1 MSLTSDDILYA
12 TVAHAYGAVRLSRLC
27 DALSMASSGEVEADT
42 AANGLPPMGH
52 LLVKTG
58 ALDANRAVLLSD
70 AVEIVRLFRDET
82 VYGSILLRHDLSPRV
97 ELDAALETTRKTG
110 HRRRLGQELVD
121 RGVLTTAQHEQVLA
135 TVARFC
141 AGKEQRFLR
150 LARKLVWS
158 GTAEEV
164 SAQVEILLGEMAS
177 QLDFITHEQVE
188 QTRLKRLSARVEDE
202 PETAVQ
208 PFAVASEMAVP
219 ASPQVGARE
228 PIPGYELEEK
238 LGQGAMGAVFKAR
251 KIDIGLSVA
260 LKVLKPDLADDD
272 EYVERFVREAR
283 AVAQLNHPNIVK
295 CFDCGRVERTTSDG
309 TPQMLYYYA
318 MEWVDG
324 ETMGKILKD
333 RGALPERLSLSVT
346 RQIALALAH
355 AWEFGMV
362 HRDIKPENIMLTRGR
377 VAKLTDLGLAKRAH
391 VDATLTMTGVVMG
404 SPAYISPEQATGQK
418 VIDCRSDIYSLGASL
433 YHLITGEVPY
443 DADTPLQVMLKH
455 INEPVPDPR
464 RVVPSISLGTAQLVR
479 RMLAKKPESRFTA
492 PGEVAEAIKQVER
505 ALVSGIGRRPK
516 EAVGSVTDV
525 GERAA
530 SSPPVAKLAK
540 RVSARARKV
549 DSADPG
555 GPVPGPSTGIRR
567 DAPAQREEKVT
578 DRHREIGERLR
589 RRRRR

>member
-1 MSLTSDDILYA
+1 MNLTSDDILYA

-27 DALSMASSGEVEADT
+27 DALSMASSGGAEADST
-42 AANGLPPMGH
+42 ANGLPPMGH

-58 ALDANRAVLLSD
+58 ALDAKRAAMLSD

-82 VYGSILLRHDLSPRV
+82 IYGSILLRHDLSPRV
-97 ELDAALETTRKTG
+97 ELDAALETTRKSG
-110 HRRRLGQELVD
+110 HCRRLGQELVD
-121 RGVLTTAQHEQVLA
+121 RGVLTTAQHEQVLNV
-135 TVARFC
+135 VARFC
-141 AGKEQRFLR
+141 SSKDEVSLR
-150 LARKLVWS
+150 LARKLAWS

-164 SAQVEILLGEMAS
+164 QVQVEILLGEMAS

-188 QTRLKRLSARVEDE
+188 QTRLKRLSTRVEDE
-202 PETAVQ
+202 RQTLVQPSAEEAELTAVSSSQ
-208 PFAVASEMAVP
+208 ES
-219 ASPQVGARE
+219 ARE

-251 KIDIGLSVA
+251 KLDIGLSVA

-283 AVAQLNHPNIVK
+283 AVAQLNHPHIVK

-324 ETMGKILKD
+324 ETMGTILKD
-333 RGALPERLSLSVT
+333 RGALPERLSLSVA

-355 AWEFGMV
+355 AWQFGMV

-418 VIDCRSDIYSLGASL
+418 VVDCRSDIYSLGASL
-433 YHLITGEVPY
+433 YHLLTGEVPY

-492 PGEVAEAIKQVER
+492 PGDVAEAIKQVER
-505 ALVSGIGRRPK
+505 ALVSGLGGRPP
-516 EAVGSVTDV
+516 EAVVSAADAA
-525 GERAA
+525 ERAA
-530 SSPPVAKLAK
+530 SPPLTAKVAKRA
-540 RVSARARKV
+540 SARASKV
-549 DSADPG
+549 ESPDLE
-555 GPVPGPSTGIRR
+555 GPVSGPTKGSRR
-567 DAPAQREEKVT
+567 AAAAKQEEKSP